1 MAREVVLRTRAQ
13 SLVAVAAAV
22 SLALAGARSGRAGS
36 WSADDPLAAAKA
48 AVVEVV
54 DAAYVDG
61 IHNFRDPVAIRKGF
75 HPGFEML
82 VLKNGQLEKLPIEKW
97 IEAIEARNAKEPPP
111 ADGKRTT
118 TAAFPLVEVTG
129 SAAVV
134 KVELT
139 RDGKLVFTD
148 YLSLY
153 QFEDGW
159 KIVGKIFFRHPSD

>member
-1 MAREVVLRTRAQ
+1 MAREVVMRTRAQ

-36 WSADDPLAAAKA
+36 WAADDPLAAAKA

-82 VLKNGQLEKLPIEKW
+82 FVREGKLEKLPIYNW
-97 IEAIEARNAKEPPP
+97 IQSIEERNAKEPLPVD
-111 ADGKRTT
+111 AKATT
-118 TAAFPLVEVTG
+118 TAAYPLTEVTG
-129 SAAVV
+129 TVAVC
-134 KVELT
+134 KVELS
-139 RDGKLVFTD
+139 REGKLVFTD
-148 YLSLY
+148 YLILY
-153 QFEDGW
+153 KFDDGW
-159 KIVGKIFFRHPSD
+159 KIVGKAFHRH